1 MASTLALNT
10 TSQPTNP
17 LSSQISKEAQNDWLA
32 WMDQEEGENLASAIV
47 ESVIARGQEVLF
59 EKHIESQV
67 LPYAVGF
74 AKGTLLKIVEW
85 QFFRRDS
92 GEIKPETWL
101 ADEGGTYFN
110 THTYTTTTEP
120 KPAVIDSWA
129 RGAIPVKKRPV
140 SMAHVQQ
147 KLTSEVERSLRQSV
161 FSNSDDNL
169 VQSSE
174 GYGGLSLG
182 SAGIGGGTEKRTSAA
197 SLTSNS
203 RKVMCFSSV
212 PEKDSL
218 TRLHIQSKS
227 QNLGHAASG
236 SRILQKSGSAAL
248 AGAPANVRRGMLEV
262 NEEGP
267 ISAAV
272 AAERAIVLEN
282 KKTAAKIQTLERE
295 GVKTEVGYDAD
306 GRLLLV
312 KRAGANRL
320 LTQGVKATIA
330 KPDPLQ
336 PVAPATQKGS
346 RKPPTFTN
354 AIKQKSVTR
363 KPRAH
368 LPVGADSQLTISR
381 TTVGL
386 LSQSSLA
393 SAVVHEVGGR
403 QNNGIAGTGF
413 VPDTTL
419 DIPSLAETM
428 RLAPGVTLRQGDVVK
443 KGPSRKLQQRMNAE
457 STPKLN
463 EGTQDS
469 GYILATS
476 SFKSQSSK
484 HTVRRGTST
493 TSAAPDDDPVLKS
506 VLSKAK
512 PTLRPIP
519 FPTLG
524 LRGEDAGDSNQVYP
538 KLPDIKG
545 EERRVEAQ

>member
-1 MASTLALNT
+1 MASTFALNV

-17 LSSQISKEAQNDWLA
+17 LSSQISKEAQNDWLT

-47 ESVIARGQEVLF
+47 ESIVARGQEVLF

-92 GEIKPETWL
+92 GEIRPETWL
-101 ADEGGTYFN
+101 ADE
-110 THTYTTTTEP
+110 EP

-140 SMAHVQQ
+140 SMTHTQQ
-147 KLTSEVERSLRQSV
+147 KFNSEVERSLRQSV

-174 GYGGLSLG
+174 GHGGLSLG
-182 SAGIGGGTEKRTSAA
+182 SAGMGGGTEKRTSAA
-197 SLTSNS
+197 SLASNS
-203 RKVMCFSSV
+203 RK
-212 PEKDSL
+212 
-218 TRLHIQSKS
+218 SKS

-248 AGAPANVRRGMLEV
+248 AGAPPNARRGILEAS
-262 NEEGP
+262 EEGH

-272 AAERAIVLEN
+272 AADRAIVQEN
-282 KKTAAKIQTLERE
+282 KKTAAKVQALERE

-306 GRLLLV
+306 GRILLV

-320 LTQGVKATIA
+320 LTQGVKATIV
-330 KPDPLQ
+330 KPDLPQ
-336 PVAPATQKGS
+336 PIAPSTQKGS
-346 RKPPTFTN
+346 RQPPTIASN
-354 AIKQKSVTR
+354 SIKQK
-363 KPRAH
+363 
-368 LPVGADSQLTISR
+368 

-393 SAVVHEVGGR
+393 SAVVHEIGGG

-413 VPDTTL
+413 EPDTTL
-419 DIPSLAETM
+419 DIPSLTETM
-428 RLAPGVTLRQGDVVK
+428 RLAPGVTLRQGDIVK
-443 KGPSRKLQQRMNAE
+443 KGPSTTRKLQQRMDAE
-457 STPKLN
+457 SMPKLN
-463 EGTQDS
+463 EDS
-469 GYILATS
+469 GYILATT
-476 SFKSQSSK
+476 SFKSHSSK
-484 HTVRRGTST
+484 NAVRRGTST
-493 TSAAPDDDPVLKS
+493 TSAAAPDDDPVLKT

-524 LRGEDAGDSNQVYP
+524 LRGEGAGDSNVYP

>member
-17 LSSQISKEAQNDWLA
+17 LSSQISKEVQNDWLT

-47 ESVIARGQEVLF
+47 ESIVARGQEVLF

-92 GEIKPETWL
+92 GEIRPETWL
-101 ADEGGTYFN
+101 ADE
-110 THTYTTTTEP
+110 EP

-140 SMAHVQQ
+140 SMAHTQQ
-147 KLTSEVERSLRQSV
+147 KLNSEVERSLRQSI

-174 GYGGLSLG
+174 GHGGLSLG
-182 SAGIGGGTEKRTSAA
+182 SAGMSGGTEKRTSAA
-197 SLTSNS
+197 SLASNS
-203 RKVMCFSSV
+203 RK
-212 PEKDSL
+212 
-218 TRLHIQSKS
+218 SKS

-236 SRILQKSGSAAL
+236 SRILQKSGSTAI
-248 AGAPANVRRGMLEV
+248 AGAPTNVRRGMLEA

-272 AAERAIVLEN
+272 AAERAIVQEN

-306 GRLLLV
+306 GRILLV

-320 LTQGVKATIA
+320 LTQGVKATIV
-330 KPDPLQ
+330 KPDPPQ
-336 PVAPATQKGS
+336 PIAPATQKGS
-346 RKPPTFTN
+346 RKPPTITN

-363 KPRAH
+363 KPRTH
-368 LPVGADSQLTISR
+368 LPVGADSQVTTSR

-393 SAVVHEVGGR
+393 SAVVHEIGGG

-413 VPDTTL
+413 VRDTTL
-419 DIPSLAETM
+419 DIPSLTETM
-428 RLAPGVTLRQGDVVK
+428 RLAPGVTLRQGDIVK
-443 KGPSRKLQQRMNAE
+443 KGPSTTRKLQQRMDAE
-457 STPKLN
+457 SMPKLN
-463 EGTQDS
+463 EDS

-476 SFKSQSSK
+476 SFKSHSSK
-484 HTVRRGTST
+484 NAVRRGTST
-493 TSAAPDDDPVLKS
+493 TSAAAPDDDPVLKT

-524 LRGEDAGDSNQVYP
+524 LRGEGAGDSNVYP

>member
-1 MASTLALNT
+1 MASTLALNA

-32 WMDQEEGENLASAIV
+32 WMDQEEGENLASAVV
-47 ESVIARGQEVLF
+47 ESIVARGQEVLF

-85 QFFRRDS
+85 QFFRRDF

-101 ADEGGTYFN
+101 ADE
-110 THTYTTTTEP
+110 EP
-120 KPAVIDSWA
+120 KPAVNDSWA
-129 RGAIPVKKRPV
+129 RGAIPVKNRPV
-140 SMAHVQQ
+140 SMAHTQQ
-147 KLTSEVERSLRQSV
+147 KLNSEVERSLRQSV

-174 GYGGLSLG
+174 GHGGLSLG

-197 SLTSNS
+197 SLASNS
-203 RKVMCFSSV
+203 RK
-212 PEKDSL
+212 
-218 TRLHIQSKS
+218 SKS

-248 AGAPANVRRGMLEV
+248 AGAPANVRRGMLEA

-272 AAERAIVLEN
+272 AAERAIVQEN
-282 KKTAAKIQTLERE
+282 KKTAAKIQSLERE

-306 GRLLLV
+306 GRILLV

-320 LTQGVKATIA
+320 LTQGVKATIV
-330 KPDPLQ
+330 KPDPPQ

-363 KPRAH
+363 KPRAKV
-368 LPVGADSQLTISR
+368 PVGADSQVTISR
-381 TTVGL
+381 TTVDL

-393 SAVVHEVGGR
+393 SAVVHEIGGG

-413 VPDTTL
+413 LPDTTL

-484 HTVRRGTST
+484 HAMRRGICM
-493 TSAAPDDDPVLKS
+493 TSAVATDDDPVLKT

-524 LRGEDAGDSNQVYP
+524 LRGEDAGDSNVYP
-538 KLPDIKG
+538 RLPDIKG